1 MGKTEN
7 GIVSVNAY
15 GILDGITFPLIF
27 KIFKPKSRLKEKE
40 IYKTK
45 PQIAIEIIKEL
56 KQIGF
61 NFKIVLADSLYGESG
76 DFIEVLNHHKLN
88 FIVAIRSKHSV
99 LMPQGWRVRYTTWKK
114 FDRVFSHGDT
124 EVRYIREI
132 VFGKRRS
139 IRYWQITTD
148 NVELPENS
156 TWFIMTNLPG
166 NIQKSV
172 GNTYGLRTWIE
183 YGFKQV
189 KDELGWADYRL
200 TDYSEI
206 EKWWE
211 VVCSAYLMISLQS
224 IPFKELDK
232 KVRRNQKELEA
243 KFSQHQWWDEGQS
256 SKNVL
261 NNLRLII
268 QPYIFFC
275 LINPWLKVFEIPILK
290 QGFLALIN
298 IMNEFNAYVPDG

>member
-1 MGKTEN
+1 
-7 GIVSVNAY
+7 
-15 GILDGITFPLIF
+15 
-27 KIFKPKSRLKEKE
+27 
-40 IYKTK
+40 
-45 PQIAIEIIKEL
+45 
-56 KQIGF
+56 
-61 NFKIVLADSLYGESG
+61 
-76 DFIEVLNHHKLN
+76 
-88 FIVAIRSKHSV
+88 
-99 LMPQGWRVRYTTWKK
+99 
-114 FDRVFSHGDT
+114 
-124 EVRYIREI
+124 
-132 VFGKRRS
+132 
-139 IRYWQITTD
+139 
-148 NVELPENS
+148 
-156 TWFIMTNLPG
+156 MTNLPG

-224 IPFKELDK
+224 IPFKELDR

-256 SKNVL
+256 WKNVL

-298 IMNEFNAYVPDG
+298 IMNQFNAYVPDG